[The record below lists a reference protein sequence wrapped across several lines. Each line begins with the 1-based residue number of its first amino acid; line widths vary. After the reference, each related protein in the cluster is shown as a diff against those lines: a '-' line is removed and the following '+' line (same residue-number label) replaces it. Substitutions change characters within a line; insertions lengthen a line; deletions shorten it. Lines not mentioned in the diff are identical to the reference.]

1 MRSNGIR
8 VQLMERIISALS
20 YITFGIAGVIWVIVS
35 YVAKNR
41 MSSFCS
47 FNVYQSIFFSF
58 FLYILSLICSIAAG
72 LLSTV
77 PFLGKLVNDFNL
89 FFTQTPI
96 YFGYSLWGL
105 VIFVIVCYLA
115 IFSLLGKYPYLPF
128 ISDVI
133 GTSFRR

>member
-1 MRSNGIR
+1 MRSNGIG
-8 VQLMERIISALS
+8 VQLVERIISALS
-20 YITFGIAGVIWVIVS
+20 YITFGIAGVVWIVVCYILKS
-35 YVAKNR
+35 H
-41 MSSFCS
+41 MSNFCS
-47 FNVYQSIFFSF
+47 FNIYQSIFFSF

-72 LLSTV
+72 LLSAV

-96 YFGYSLWGL
+96 YFGYTLWGL
-105 VIFVIVCYLA
+105 TIFVIICYLS
-115 IFSLLGKYPYLPF
+115 IFALLGKYPYLPF

>member
-35 YVAKNR
+35 YIAKNR
-41 MSSFCS
+41 MSQFCS

-58 FLYILSLICSIAAG
+58 FLYILTLICGIAAG
-72 LLSTV
+72 LLSAV
-77 PFLGKLVNDFNL
+77 PFLGKIINDFTL
-89 FFTQTPI
+89 FFAQTPI
-96 YFGYSLWGL
+96 YFGYTLWGL
-105 VIFVIVCYLA
+105 IIFVIVCYLS
-115 IFSLLGKYPYLPF
+115 IFALLGKYPYLPF

-133 GTSFRR
+133 GSNFRR